1 MTCSLFVLF
10 CIVGGVEFS
19 PGLYRLE
26 LFNRLTGE
34 IQEVYIPIK
43 NDIIF

>member
-1 MTCSLFVLF
+1 MVCSLFVLF
-10 CIVGGVEFS
+10 CIVGGVEVG

-26 LFNRLTGE
+26 LFNRITGQIE
-34 IQEVYIPIK
+34 EVYIPIK